1 MAGRAKAGK
10 LLSDRLLRALT
21 QEMTALEAARPAKRK
36 RGAEGE
42 TEADGASRPA
52 DTKARI
58 EAIGHLT
65 RSLEK
70 LLELRQIETLGLTAQ
85 AEGDDATTERLREE
99 MLKRLR
105 ALDARRP
112 AGSGLFDGFDAR
124 DAGA

>member
-85 AEGDDATTERLREE
+85 AEGDDAATERLREE

-112 AGSGLFDGFDAR
+112 VGASLFDGLGASG
-124 DAGA
+124 AGA